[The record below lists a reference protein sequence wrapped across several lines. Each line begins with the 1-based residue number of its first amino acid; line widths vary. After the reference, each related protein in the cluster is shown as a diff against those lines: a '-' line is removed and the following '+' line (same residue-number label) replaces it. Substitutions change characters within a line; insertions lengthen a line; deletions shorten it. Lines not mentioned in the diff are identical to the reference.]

1 MGSVKF
7 TLNGIIMRDNWIE
20 DVILDLSKSA
30 LKQGRLRLY
39 RALRDVANTAE
50 IKYEDATHS
59 KLSAKTSTEQ
69 TAQIFDFYEHLYAKQ
84 NKLN

>member
-1 MGSVKF
+1 MK
-7 TLNGIIMRDNWIE
+7 DNWIE

-30 LKQGRLRLY
+30 LKQGRLALY
-39 RALRDVANTAE
+39 RALRDIATPKK

-59 KLSAKTSTEQ
+59 KLSTKASTAQ